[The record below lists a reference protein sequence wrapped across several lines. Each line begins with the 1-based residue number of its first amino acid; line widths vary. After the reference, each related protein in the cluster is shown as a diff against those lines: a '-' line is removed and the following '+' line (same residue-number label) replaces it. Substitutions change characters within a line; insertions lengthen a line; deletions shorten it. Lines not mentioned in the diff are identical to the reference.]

1 MPMTRVVMPQLG
13 ESVHEG
19 TISKWLVK
27 PGDKVVEF
35 EPMLEV
41 DTDKVSAEVP
51 SPVTGIL
58 REILAKEGET
68 VQAGAEIAV
77 VEVGGDGETAAPAPT
92 ASEPKKTETKKE
104 TPVAETAEAPAPAPT
119 ASEPKK
125 TETKK
130 ATPAAETAEPPAP
143 APTASEPKETETKKE
158 TPVAETAEPPAPA
171 PADGA
176 AAVKAEAAPAPEAKD
191 ESPAEAPAPAPAD
204 GAAAVKAEAAPAP
217 EAKDESPPEIPSPAQ
232 EEGPEPAPPLA
243 TGEHRYSPAVQMVA
257 SELKVDLSKI
267 SGTGIGG
274 RVTKKDV
281 QDFAASA
288 KDAPTAPVAPSAAA
302 AAGQGDQV
310 VQLTRVRRL
319 IAENMSRS
327 KSTIPHAWQTQE
339 ADMSGVVA
347 NRAANKVAFQTQE
360 GFSLTY
366 LPYVMAAAV
375 SALREHRE
383 VNSTFNETELIV
395 HRDINLGVSVGLED
409 TLVVPVVRR
418 ADGLSIAGLA
428 RAVNDIATRARSKQ
442 LKADDLAGATF
453 TVNNSGTFGTL
464 FSYSVINP
472 GQAGILTMEAIV
484 DRPMAVGGMIGI
496 KPMMY
501 LCFSFDHRVLDGLQA
516 ARFLV
521 SCRKW
526 LEAVTVESPIY

>member
-1 MPMTRVVMPQLG
+1 MAGKTTRVVMPQLG

-41 DTDKVSAEVP
+41 DTDKVNAEVP
-51 SPVTGIL
+51 APVSGIL

-77 VEVGGDGETAAPAPT
+77 VETVDGVVPPESPAPQEGDVLPTRGEVAPKATDQVLPTGGEVAPKAPEGLEAKPAQRSDTKVAPPAPPPAAPAP
-92 ASEPKKTETKKE
+92 PL
-104 TPVAETAEAPAPAPT
+104 
-119 ASEPKK
+119 
-125 TETKK
+125 
-130 ATPAAETAEPPAP
+130 
-143 APTASEPKETETKKE
+143 
-158 TPVAETAEPPAPA
+158 
-171 PADGA
+171 
-176 AAVKAEAAPAPEAKD
+176 
-191 ESPAEAPAPAPAD
+191 
-204 GAAAVKAEAAPAP
+204 
-217 EAKDESPPEIPSPAQ
+217 
-232 EEGPEPAPPLA
+232 EGG
-243 TGEHRYSPAVQMVA
+243 GEHRFSPGVQMAA
-257 SELKVDLSKI
+257 SDLKVDLSRVT
-267 SGTGIGG
+267 GTGLGG

-281 QDFAASA
+281 EDFAAKA
-288 KDAPTAPVAPSAAA
+288 KAAPSAAPA
-302 AAGQGDQV
+302 PAPAPAPAKPGEGDQV
-310 VQLTRVRRL
+310 VQLSRVRRL
-319 IAENMSRS
+319 IAENMTRS
-327 KSTIPHAWQTQE
+327 KQTIPHAWQTQE

-347 NRAANKVAFQTQE
+347 NRNANKSAFQKQE

-366 LPYVMAAAV
+366 LPYVMAATI
-375 SALREHRE
+375 SALREHPE

-395 HRDINLGVSVGLED
+395 HRNINLGISVGLED
-409 TLVVPVVRR
+409 TLLVPVVRS
-418 ADGLSIAGLA
+418 ADSLSIAGLA
-428 RAVNDIATRARSKQ
+428 RAVNDLATRARNKQ
-442 LKADDLAGATF
+442 LKADDLTGGTF

-484 DRPMAVGGMIGI
+484 DRPVAVQGMIGI

-516 ARFLV
+516 ARFLT

-526 LEAVTVESPIY
+526 LESVTVESPVY

>member
-1 MPMTRVVMPQLG
+1 MATTTRVVMPQLG

-51 SPVTGIL
+51 APVTGIL

-77 VEVGGDGETAAPAPT
+77 VEIGNGTAAPAPGPA
-92 ASEPKKTETKKE
+92 ASAPAA
-104 TPVAETAEAPAPAPT
+104 PVPAPAPS
-119 ASEPKK
+119 APK
-125 TETKK
+125 
-130 ATPAAETAEPPAP
+130 AAKP
-143 APTASEPKETETKKE
+143 
-158 TPVAETAEPPAPA
+158 
-171 PADGA
+171 
-176 AAVKAEAAPAPEAKD
+176 PAPEAA
-191 ESPAEAPAPAPAD
+191 SPPHVTPAPQEAAPPVAPAPPASAPVASAPALD
-204 GAAAVKAEAAPAP
+204 
-217 EAKDESPPEIPSPAQ
+217 
-232 EEGPEPAPPLA
+232 
-243 TGEHRYSPAVQMVA
+243 TGEHRFSPAVQMVA
-257 SELKVDLSKI
+257 SELKVDLSKVT
-267 SGTGIGG
+267 GTGLGG
-274 RVTKKDV
+274 RVTKQDV
-281 QDFAASA
+281 QDFAVAA
-288 KDAPTAPVAPSAAA
+288 KAAA
-302 AAGQGDQV
+302 AARPAAPAPSVAPGEGDQV

-319 IAENMSRS
+319 IGENMTRS
-327 KSTIPHAWQTQE
+327 KTTIPHAWQTQE

-347 NRAANKVAFQTQE
+347 NRAANKAAFQKQE

-366 LPYVMAAAV
+366 LPYVMAATT
-375 SALREHRE
+375 SALREHPE

-395 HRDINLGVSVGLED
+395 HKDINLGVSVGLED

-418 ADGLSIAGLA
+418 TDGLSIAGIA
-428 RAVNDIATRARSKQ
+428 RAVNDLATRARNKH
-442 LKADDLAGATF
+442 LKADDLVGGTF

-484 DRPMAVGGMIGI
+484 DRPMAVNGMIGI

-501 LCFSFDHRVLDGLQA
+501 LCFSFDHRVLDGLMA
-516 ARFLV
+516 ARFLT

>member
-1 MPMTRVVMPQLG
+1 MAKTTRVVMPQLG

-41 DTDKVSAEVP
+41 DTDKVNAEVP
-51 SPVTGIL
+51 APVSGIL

-77 VEVGGDGETAAPAPT
+77 VEVGADG
-92 ASEPKKTETKKE
+92 
-104 TPVAETAEAPAPAPT
+104 EAPAA
-119 ASEPKK
+119 
-125 TETKK
+125 
-130 ATPAAETAEPPAP
+130 
-143 APTASEPKETETKKE
+143 
-158 TPVAETAEPPAPA
+158 
-171 PADGA
+171 
-176 AAVKAEAAPAPEAKD
+176 
-191 ESPAEAPAPAPAD
+191 AEAPAPAPAAAPPQ
-204 GAAAVKAEAAPAP
+204 GAPPEAPKQEVAPRPAPAAATAPAP
-217 EAKDESPPEIPSPAQ
+217 SPIPTPSAPPAQ
-232 EEGPEPAPPLA
+232 PAVETE
-243 TGEHRYSPAVQMVA
+243 TGEHRYSPAVQMLA
-257 SELKVDLSKI
+257 SELKVDLSKVN
-267 SGTGIGG
+267 GTGIGG

-281 QDFAASA
+281 QDYSATAKAAP
-288 KDAPTAPVAPSAAA
+288 PTPAARAAPSE
-302 AAGQGDQV
+302 GDSV

-319 IAENMSRS
+319 IAENMTRS
-327 KSTIPHAWQTQE
+327 KATIPHAWQTQE

-347 NRAANKVAFQTQE
+347 NRTANKAAFQKQE

-366 LPYVMAAAV
+366 LPYVMAATV
-375 SALREHRE
+375 SALREHPE
-383 VNSTFNETELIV
+383 VNSTFNDTELIV

-428 RAVNDIATRARSKQ
+428 RAVNDVATRARTKQ
-442 LKADDLAGATF
+442 LKADDLAGGTF

-484 DRPMAVGGMIGI
+484 ERPVAIEGMIGI

-501 LCFSFDHRVLDGLQA
+501 LCFSFDHRVLDGLMA
-516 ARFLV
+516 ARFLT

-526 LEAVTVESPIY
+526 LEAVTVESPVY

>member
-1 MPMTRVVMPQLG
+1 MPQLG

-51 SPVTGIL
+51 APVTGIL
-58 REILAKEGET
+58 REILAKEGQT

-77 VEVGGDGETAAPAPT
+77 VEVGGDGEISSPPSGEVAQSAGGGEKPTTAAETKVAG
-92 ASEPKKTETKKE
+92 PKKAATKAA
-104 TPVAETAEAPAPAPT
+104 TPEAPAPAPT
-119 ASEPKK
+119 DGADEP
-125 TETKK
+125 
-130 ATPAAETAEPPAP
+130 EPPTQTSPLPTGVP
-143 APTASEPKETETKKE
+143 APVVRGGGAGQR
-158 TPVAETAEPPAPA
+158 PAGGDA
-171 PADGA
+171 QESSTGDAGDG
-176 AAVKAEAAPAPEAKD
+176 
-191 ESPAEAPAPAPAD
+191 
-204 GAAAVKAEAAPAP
+204 
-217 EAKDESPPEIPSPAQ
+217 PAQ
-232 EEGPEPAPPLA
+232 QLA

-257 SELKVDLSKI
+257 SELKVDLSQVE
-267 SGTGIGG
+267 GTGIGG

-281 QDFAASA
+281 QDFAASPKA
-288 KDAPTAPVAPSAAA
+288 TPAAGGGAAPAAPRAAA
-302 AAGQGDQV
+302 SPGEGDEV

-319 IAENMSRS
+319 IAENMTRS

-339 ADMSGVVA
+339 ANMSGVVA
-347 NRAANKVAFQTQE
+347 NRAANKAAFQKQE

-375 SALREHRE
+375 SALREHPE

-428 RAVNDIATRARSKQ
+428 RAVNDVATRARNKQ
-442 LKADDLAGATF
+442 LKADDLSGGTF

-484 DRPMAVGGMIGI
+484 DRPVAVEGMIGI

-516 ARFLV
+516 ARFLT

-526 LEAVTVESPIY
+526 LEAVTGETPVY

>member
-1 MPMTRVVMPQLG
+1 MAGKTTRVVMPQLG

-27 PGDKVVEF
+27 VGDKVVEF

-41 DTDKVSAEVP
+41 DTDKVNAEVP
-51 SPVTGIL
+51 APVTGIL

-77 VEVGGDGETAAPAPT
+77 VELGVDGKGTA
-92 ASEPKKTETKKE
+92 
-104 TPVAETAEAPAPAPT
+104 TAEAPAPA
-119 ASEPKK
+119 AAAE
-125 TETKK
+125 K
-130 ATPAAETAEPPAP
+130 ATAKVPE
-143 APTASEPKETETKKE
+143 
-158 TPVAETAEPPAPA
+158 
-171 PADGA
+171 
-176 AAVKAEAAPAPEAKD
+176 EAAPAPTPK
-191 ESPAEAPAPAPAD
+191 
-204 GAAAVKAEAAPAP
+204 P
-217 EAKDESPPEIPSPAQ
+217 EAKERIPSPLSGERASERG
-232 EEGPEPAPPLA
+232 EEEPQTPETPKID
-243 TGEHRYSPAVQMVA
+243 TGEHRYSPAVQMQA
-257 SELKVDLSKI
+257 EELKVDLSKVT
-267 SGTGIGG
+267 GTGIGG

-281 QDFAASA
+281 QDFAAQA
-288 KDAPTAPVAPSAAA
+288 KAAPPAATAPALKP
-302 AAGQGDQV
+302 GQGDEV

-319 IAENMSRS
+319 IAENMVRS
-327 KSTIPHAWQTQE
+327 KTTIPHAWQTQE

-347 NRAANKVAFQTQE
+347 NRSANKAAFQKQE

-366 LPYVMAAAV
+366 LPYVMAAAA
-375 SALREHRE
+375 SALREHPQ
-383 VNSTFNETELIV
+383 VNATFNETELII
-395 HRDINLGVSVGLED
+395 HRDINLGISVGLED
-409 TLVVPVVRR
+409 TLIVPVVRR
-418 ADGLSIAGLA
+418 ADGLSLAGLA
-428 RAVNDIATRARSKQ
+428 RAVNDIASRARNKQ

-484 DRPMAVGGMIGI
+484 ERPVAVDGMIGI

-516 ARFLV
+516 ARFLT

-526 LEAVTVESPIY
+526 LEAVSPETPVY

>member
-1 MPMTRVVMPQLG
+1 MAAKTTRVVMPQLG

-41 DTDKVSAEVP
+41 DTDKVNAEVP
-51 SPVTGIL
+51 APVSGIL

-77 VEVGGDGETAAPAPT
+77 VETGDGAVTA
-92 ASEPKKTETKKE
+92 
-104 TPVAETAEAPAPAPT
+104 TPEAPAPAPKV
-119 ASEPKK
+119 APPK
-125 TETKK
+125 
-130 ATPAAETAEPPAP
+130 AEPEQLLPTRGEVAP
-143 APTASEPKETETKKE
+143 K
-158 TPVAETAEPPAPA
+158 
-171 PADGA
+171 
-176 AAVKAEAAPAPEAKD
+176 APEGPK
-191 ESPAEAPAPAPAD
+191 AD
-204 GAAAVKAEAAPAP
+204 
-217 EAKDESPPEIPSPAQ
+217 S
-232 EEGPEPAPPLA
+232 GP
-243 TGEHRYSPAVQMVA
+243 HRYSPGVQMAA
-257 SELKVDLSKI
+257 SELKVDLAKVT
-267 SGTGIGG
+267 GTGLGG

-281 QDFAASA
+281 QDFAAKA
-288 KDAPTAPVAPSAAA
+288 QAAPAAPAPAAPA
-302 AAGQGDQV
+302 RPGEGDQV

-319 IAENMSRS
+319 IAENMTRS
-327 KSTIPHAWQTQE
+327 KQTIPHAWQTQE
-339 ADMSGVVA
+339 VDMSGVVA
-347 NRAANKVAFQTQE
+347 NRNANKGLFQKQE

-366 LPYVMAAAV
+366 LPYVMAGTI
-375 SALREHRE
+375 SALREHPE
-383 VNSTFNETELIV
+383 VNSTFNETELLV

-409 TLVVPVVRR
+409 TLLVPVVRR

-428 RAVNDIATRARSKQ
+428 RALNDVATRARNKQ
-442 LKADDLAGATF
+442 LKADDLSGGTF

-484 DRPMAVGGMIGI
+484 ERPMAVTGMIAI

-516 ARFLV
+516 ARFLT

-526 LEAVTVESPIY
+526 LEAVTVETPIY

>member
-1 MPMTRVVMPQLG
+1 MAKTTRVVMPQLG

-51 SPVTGIL
+51 SPVSGIL
-58 REILAKEGET
+58 REILAQEGQT

-77 VEVGGDGETAAPAPT
+77 VEVGADGEVASAPEAVPSPLRGEGQGEGRAQPKPSAAKTETASQPVAPAAPAAPSPAPGAPSPAPASQPAAPAPAT
-92 ASEPKKTETKKE
+92 
-104 TPVAETAEAPAPAPT
+104 
-119 ASEPKK
+119 
-125 TETKK
+125 
-130 ATPAAETAEPPAP
+130 ATP
-143 APTASEPKETETKKE
+143 S
-158 TPVAETAEPPAPA
+158 VVL
-171 PADGA
+171 DG
-176 AAVKAEAAPAPEAKD
+176 
-191 ESPAEAPAPAPAD
+191 
-204 GAAAVKAEAAPAP
+204 
-217 EAKDESPPEIPSPAQ
+217 
-232 EEGPEPAPPLA
+232 
-243 TGEHRYSPAVQMVA
+243 GEHRYSPAVQMLA
-257 SELKVDLSKI
+257 SELGVDLARVP
-267 SGTGIGG
+267 GTGIGS

-281 QDFAASA
+281 EQFAAAA
-288 KDAPTAPVAPSAAA
+288 KAAPAAKPQPAVTPTAP
-302 AAGQGDQV
+302 GEGDQV

-319 IAENMSRS
+319 IAENMVRS
-327 KSTIPHAWQTQE
+327 KTTIPHAWQTQE

-347 NRAANKVAFQTQE
+347 HRNANKAAFQKQE

-366 LPYVMAAAV
+366 LPYVMGATI
-375 SALREHRE
+375 SALREHPE
-383 VNSTFNETELIV
+383 VNSTFNETELII

-428 RAVNDIATRARSKQ
+428 RAVNDLATRARNKQ
-442 LKADDLAGATF
+442 LKADDLSGGTF

-472 GQAGILTMEAIV
+472 GQSGILTMEAIV
-484 DRPMAVGGMIGI
+484 ERPMAVNGMIGI

-501 LCFSFDHRVLDGLQA
+501 LCFSFDHRVLDGLMA
-516 ARFLV
+516 ARFLT

-526 LEAVTVESPIY
+526 LEAVTLELPVY

>member
-1 MPMTRVVMPQLG
+1 MATTRVVMPQLG

-51 SPVTGIL
+51 APVTGIL
-58 REILAKEGET
+58 KEILAKEGQT

-77 VEVGGDGETAAPAPT
+77 VELSDGKVTAPTPAP
-92 ASEPKKTETKKE
+92 K
-104 TPVAETAEAPAPAPT
+104 VAVEKPT
-119 ASEPKK
+119 ATAPPPQPEP
-125 TETKK
+125 T
-130 ATPAAETAEPPAP
+130 
-143 APTASEPKETETKKE
+143 
-158 TPVAETAEPPAPA
+158 
-171 PADGA
+171 
-176 AAVKAEAAPAPEAKD
+176 
-191 ESPAEAPAPAPAD
+191 
-204 GAAAVKAEAAPAP
+204 
-217 EAKDESPPEIPSPAQ
+217 
-232 EEGPEPAPPLA
+232 PEPAPVLE

-257 SELKVDLSKI
+257 DELKVDLSGVH
-267 SGTGIGG
+267 GTGMGG

-281 QDFAASA
+281 QEFAA
-288 KDAPTAPVAPSAAA
+288 KPRQAPTAAAA
-302 AAGQGDQV
+302 TAAKATPAEGDEV

-319 IAENMSRS
+319 IAENMVRS
-327 KSTIPHAWQTQE
+327 KTTIPHAWQTQE

-347 NRAANKVAFQTQE
+347 NRSANKAAFQKQE

-366 LPYVMAAAV
+366 LPYVMAAAI
-375 SALREHRE
+375 SALREHPH
-383 VNSTFNETELIV
+383 VNATFNETELIV
-395 HRDINLGVSVGLED
+395 HRDINLGISVGLED
-409 TLVVPVVRR
+409 TLVVPVVRK
-418 ADGLSIAGLA
+418 ADSLSIAGLA
-428 RAVNDIATRARSKQ
+428 RAVNDLAGRARSKQ
-442 LKADDLAGATF
+442 LKADDLSGGTF

-484 DRPMAVGGMIGI
+484 ERPVAVNGMIGI

-516 ARFLV
+516 ARFLTAA
-521 SCRKW
+521 RKW
-526 LEAVTVESPIY
+526 LEAVSVETPVY

>member
-1 MPMTRVVMPQLG
+1 MAKTTRVVMPQLG

-41 DTDKVSAEVP
+41 DTDKVNAEVP
-51 SPVTGIL
+51 APVSGIL

-77 VEVGGDGETAAPAPT
+77 VEIGSDGEVT
-92 ASEPKKTETKKE
+92 
-104 TPVAETAEAPAPAPT
+104 
-119 ASEPKK
+119 
-125 TETKK
+125 
-130 ATPAAETAEPPAP
+130 ATPET
-143 APTASEPKETETKKE
+143 
-158 TPVAETAEPPAPA
+158 PAPA
-171 PADGA
+171 PATA
-176 AAVKAEAAPAPEAKD
+176 APKASEEAPTKPSAKVPEEAAPAAATKPTLEERVPSPPSGERAREQSAGPSLSPLARRGEEESSPAKRGEE
-191 ESPAEAPAPAPAD
+191 ESPAPKLD
-204 GAAAVKAEAAPAP
+204 
-217 EAKDESPPEIPSPAQ
+217 S
-232 EEGPEPAPPLA
+232 
-243 TGEHRYSPAVQMVA
+243 GEHRYSPAVQMQA
-257 SELKVDLSKI
+257 SELKVDLSKVT
-267 SGTGIGG
+267 GTGIGG

-281 QDFAASA
+281 QEFAARPKA
-288 KDAPTAPVAPSAAA
+288 APAAPAQPVTPRE
-302 AAGQGDQV
+302 GDEV
-310 VQLTRVRRL
+310 VQLTRVRKL
-319 IAENMSRS
+319 IAENMVRS
-327 KSTIPHAWQTQE
+327 KTTIPHAWQTQE

-347 NRAANKVAFQTQE
+347 NRAANKAAFQKQE

-366 LPYVMAAAV
+366 LPYVMGAAA
-375 SALREHRE
+375 SALREHPE
-383 VNSTFNETELIV
+383 VNATFNDTEIII
-395 HRDINLGVSVGLED
+395 HRDINLGISVGLED
-409 TLVVPVVRR
+409 TLIVPVVRR
-418 ADGLSIAGLA
+418 ADGLSLAGLA
-428 RAVNDIATRARSKQ
+428 RSVNDVATRARNKQ

-484 DRPMAVGGMIGI
+484 ERPVAVKGMIGI

-516 ARFLV
+516 ARFLT

-526 LEAVTVESPIY
+526 LEAVTTETPIY

>member
-1 MPMTRVVMPQLG
+1 MATTTRVVMPQLG

-51 SPVTGIL
+51 APVTGIL

-77 VEVGGDGETAAPAPT
+77 VEIGNGAAPAAPAPAAPAPT
-92 ASEPKKTETKKE
+92 PT
-104 TPVAETAEAPAPAPT
+104 PAP
-119 ASEPKK
+119 S
-125 TETKK
+125 
-130 ATPAAETAEPPAP
+130 AAKSA
-143 APTASEPKETETKKE
+143 K
-158 TPVAETAEPPAPA
+158 
-171 PADGA
+171 
-176 AAVKAEAAPAPEAKD
+176 APAPEAAVA
-191 ESPAEAPAPAPAD
+191 PPVAPAPQQAPPVSPTP
-204 GAAAVKAEAAPAP
+204 AAAQPAASAP
-217 EAKDESPPEIPSPAQ
+217 VLD
-232 EEGPEPAPPLA
+232 
-243 TGEHRYSPAVQMVA
+243 TGEHRFSPAVQMVA
-257 SELKVDLSKI
+257 SELKVDLSKVT
-267 SGTGIGG
+267 GTGLGG
-274 RVTKKDV
+274 RVTKQDV
-281 QDFAASA
+281 QDFAAAA
-288 KDAPTAPVAPSAAA
+288 KAAPPARPAAPTLSVAP
-302 AAGQGDQV
+302 GEGDQV

-319 IAENMSRS
+319 IAENMTRS
-327 KSTIPHAWQTQE
+327 KTTIPHAWQTQE

-347 NRAANKVAFQTQE
+347 NRAANKAAFQKQE

-366 LPYVMAAAV
+366 LPYVMAATT
-375 SALREHRE
+375 SALREHPE

-418 ADGLSIAGLA
+418 TDGLSIAGIA
-428 RAVNDIATRARSKQ
+428 RAVNDLATRARNKH
-442 LKADDLAGATF
+442 LKADDLVGGTF

-484 DRPMAVGGMIGI
+484 DRPMAVNGMIGI

-501 LCFSFDHRVLDGLQA
+501 LCFSFDHRVLDGLMA
-516 ARFLV
+516 ARFLT

-526 LEAVTVESPIY
+526 LEAVTLESPIY

>member
-1 MPMTRVVMPQLG
+1 MASKTTRVVMPQLG

-19 TISKWLVK
+19 TISRWLVK

-51 SPVTGIL
+51 SPVSGVL
-58 REILAKEGET
+58 KEILAKEGQT

-77 VEVGGDGETAAPAPT
+77 VEVGADGATPT
-92 ASEPKKTETKKE
+92 AP
-104 TPVAETAEAPAPAPT
+104 EASST
-119 ASEPKK
+119 
-125 TETKK
+125 
-130 ATPAAETAEPPAP
+130 TPAAAPSTPSPAPSPASVPAAPKPAAAPPAP
-143 APTASEPKETETKKE
+143 APSQA
-158 TPVAETAEPPAPA
+158 PVL
-171 PADGA
+171 
-176 AAVKAEAAPAPEAKD
+176 
-191 ESPAEAPAPAPAD
+191 
-204 GAAAVKAEAAPAP
+204 
-217 EAKDESPPEIPSPAQ
+217 
-232 EEGPEPAPPLA
+232 EG
-243 TGEHRYSPAVQMVA
+243 GEHRYSPAVQLQA
-257 SELKVDLSKI
+257 GELGVDLSKVQ
-267 SGTGIGG
+267 GTGIGG

-281 QDFAASA
+281 EQFAASA
-288 KDAPTAPVAPSAAA
+288 RTAPPAAPARPAPA
-302 AAGQGDQV
+302 PATPGEGDQV

-319 IAENMSRS
+319 IAENMVRS
-327 KSTIPHAWQTQE
+327 KTTIPHAWQTQE

-347 NRAANKVAFQTQE
+347 NRNANKGAFQKQE

-366 LPYVMAAAV
+366 LPYVMAATI
-375 SALREHRE
+375 SALRENPE
-383 VNSTFNETELIV
+383 VNSTFNETELII

-409 TLVVPVVRR
+409 TLVVPVIRR

-428 RAVNDIATRARSKQ
+428 RAVNDVATRARNKQ
-442 LKADDLAGATF
+442 LTADDLSGGTF

-484 DRPMAVGGMIGI
+484 ERPMALNGMIGI

-501 LCFSFDHRVLDGLQA
+501 LCFSFDHRVLDGLKA
-516 ARFLV
+516 ARFLT

-526 LEAVTVESPIY
+526 LEAMTPELPIY